1 MCWVWQYSNSYHCS
15 WWYSSKHPEMYAW
28 NSQWMLDPKIRMG
41 ESMSTKQRMWTGRKV
56 EIPEGPQKSR
66 LNREQLV
73 FSFWFYFQCSYHKLI
88 LLLPSGKTSPALLT
102 STGDWLKF
110 FKIIYVLA
118 VLVLHCY
125 AGFSL
130 VAASS
135 GLHSVV
141 VLGLLIV
148 VASLVWTTGSRACGV
163 Q

>member
-1 MCWVWQYSNSYHCS
+1 MWKKFT
-15 WWYSSKHPEMYAW
+15 WYLFCFYPWFLPGVKACLQSKECEQEEKY
-28 NSQWMLDPKIRMG
+28 
-41 ESMSTKQRMWTGRKV
+41 

-73 FSFWFYFQCSYHKLI
+73 FSFWFYFHCSYHKLI

>member
-1 MCWVWQYSNSYHCS
+1 MKRKNGLGKWLHFNVKEILFT
-15 WWYSSKHPEMYAW
+15 WYLFCFYPWFLPGVKACLQSKECEQEEKY
-28 NSQWMLDPKIRMG
+28 
-41 ESMSTKQRMWTGRKV
+41 

-73 FSFWFYFQCSYHKLI
+73 FSFWFCFHCSYHKLI
-88 LLLPSGKTSPALLT
+88 LLLPWGKTSPALLT

-110 FKIIYVLA
+110 FLIMYLLA

-125 AGFSL
+125 TGFSL
-130 VAASS
+130 VAASR

-148 VASLVWTTGSRACGV
+148 WTTGSRACGM